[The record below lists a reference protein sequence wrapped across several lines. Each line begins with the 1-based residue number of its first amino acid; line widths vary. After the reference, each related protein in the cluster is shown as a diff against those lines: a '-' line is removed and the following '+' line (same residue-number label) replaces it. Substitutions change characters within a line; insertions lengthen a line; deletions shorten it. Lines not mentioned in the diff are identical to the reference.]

1 MVNLILLAPG
11 EIDGDGRARIGGA
24 RARHIREVL
33 KSQPGHLVRVGII
46 DGPTGTATV
55 LDVTAEQAGL
65 ACDLT
70 GPVPPV
76 PSIDL
81 LLALPRPK
89 VLRRLWA
96 QLAAI
101 GVGRVILTNAEKVER
116 DYFDT
121 HYLQPSAYE
130 PLLIEGLQQARDTRL
145 PVVTIHRRF
154 RPLVEDEL
162 DALSDAGERL
172 VAEPGAP
179 PISANAPAG
188 GRTLIAIGPEG
199 GWNRFELD
207 LLAAH
212 GFSAVGMGDRTLRT
226 DTAVVSVLAIAHSRC
241 PAPVSLG

>member
-1 MVNLILLAPG
+1 VNLILLTSG
-11 EIDGDGRARIGGA
+11 DVGSDGRARIGGD

-33 KSQPGHLVRVGII
+33 KSRPGHEIRIGVI

-55 LDVTAEQAGL
+55 LDVTAEQATL
-65 ACDLT
+65 SCDLT
-70 GPVPPV
+70 GAVPPV

-96 QLAAI
+96 QLAAL
-101 GVGRVILTNAEKVER
+101 GVGRIILTNAEKVER

-121 HYLQPSAYE
+121 HYLQPETYA

-145 PVVTIHRRF
+145 PRVTIHRRF
-154 RPLVEDEL
+154 RPLIEDEL
-162 DALSDAGERL
+162 PALSDASERL

-179 PISANAPAG
+179 AMHERPAPH
-188 GRTLIAIGPEG
+188 GRTLLAVGPEG

-207 LLAAH
+207 LLGAH
-212 GFSAVGMGDRTLRT
+212 GFTPVGMGDRTLRA
-226 DTAVVSVLAIAHSRC
+226 DTAVISLLAIAHSRC
-241 PAPVSLG
+241 PSPGSLG